1 MHTFEKGDKRKETL
15 IYEYTNANG
24 QLHNE
29 TEDRKA
35 TSNLLYYGAPP
46 CKYDYLD
53 FAGTLGQNSETDYII
68 YRYADVL
75 TYMQKHCKK
84 WQRNHRGGFRLSE
97 SG

>member
-35 TSNLLYYGAPP
+35 TSNLLYYGAPH
-46 CKYDYLD
+46 
-53 FAGTLGQNSETDYII
+53 ANTIIWTLQEHWVKTRKRTTSSTAM
-68 YRYADVL
+68 R
-75 TYMQKHCKK
+75 TY
-84 WQRNHRGGFRLSE
+84 
-97 SG
+97 